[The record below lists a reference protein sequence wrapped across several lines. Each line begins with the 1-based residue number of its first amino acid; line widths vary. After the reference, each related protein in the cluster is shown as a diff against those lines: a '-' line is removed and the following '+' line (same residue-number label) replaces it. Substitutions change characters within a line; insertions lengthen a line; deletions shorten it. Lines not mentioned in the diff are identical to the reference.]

1 VLGTAVDVT
10 AGDRRGAAIDFA
22 AVFRSVPTPF
32 LVMTPD
38 LVIAEANDAYLA
50 TTGRSRAELV
60 GVPVFEAFP
69 GNPSDSEADGGVSK
83 VQASFER
90 ARDTLQPDTMPL
102 QEYDIPDGAGGF
114 SKRFWSLISTPV
126 LDDAGRCAYVVQR
139 AEDVTDYV
147 RDQQRGGAD
156 ASELQ
161 RRVLEVESDLYA
173 RGVELRAAR
182 VAEAASADRL
192 AALAGVALRLAGV
205 QNEAELVAVITDGGL
220 AVVGSP
226 GGAVAVREGDV
237 LRSVVSEQLG
247 GATTQEAYGTLP
259 LDGPL
264 PVCVAART
272 GRPVLLPDLEASLAF
287 APEMAG
293 VVAATGGVAYASLPL
308 RTPGRDIGVLTIVW
322 DRPRTFGPA
331 EVEVITAFA
340 AQCSQALDRI
350 QTRQAELR
358 SARQLAAL
366 AELALT
372 LGRAESVPELTA
384 LVVDRGLAVLGAQGG
399 AVAVAD
405 AEDPT
410 TLRLVVTEGLG
421 PVAQRTYQLVTLDGP
436 MPVSVAARTGR
447 PVVVHDAAEALAFA
461 PEMAQVMADTGC
473 QAWFAQPL
481 TTGGRLVG
489 ALVVGWA
496 EPQQFGPAESDVIT
510 AFASQAAQVL
520 DRLQTRAA
528 ERTALAALA
537 GTVEALQRS
546 LLSDP
551 PEPDHLQVAVRYLPA
566 ARQAQV
572 GGDWYDSFVLADGR
586 TVLVIGDV
594 TGHDSDAAAAMAQVR
609 NVLRGVAHHSG
620 GTPAEVLAGLDRAM
634 RDLAIGTLA
643 TAVLAS
649 VEQTPADAVRGARV
663 LRWSN
668 AGHPPPLLVT
678 PDGAVEELTRPT
690 DLLLG
695 VDPAWPRSDH
705 TQDLPPGSTVLLY
718 TDGLVERRGV
728 PLDDGVRWLSGL
740 VQSLRHLPLEEV
752 CDAVLAELSDVDDDV
767 ALLAI
772 RVHPEDQP
780 RPPEAGPVRMPEG
793 HSALS

>member
-1 VLGTAVDVT
+1 M
-10 AGDRRGAAIDFA
+10 
-22 AVFRSVPTPF
+22 FRSLPTPF

-38 LVIAEANDAYLA
+38 LVIAEANEAYLA
-50 TTGRSRAELV
+50 TTGRTRDELV

-69 GNPSDSEADGGVSK
+69 GNPSESEADGGVSK

-90 ARDTLQPDTMPL
+90 ARDTRQPDTMPL
-102 QEYDIPDGAGGF
+102 QEYDIPDGRGGF

-126 LDDAGRCAYVVQR
+126 LDAEGRCAYVVQR

-147 RDQQRGGAD
+147 RDQQRAGAD
-156 ASELQ
+156 ASALQ
-161 RRVLEVESDLYA
+161 RRVLQVESDLYA
-173 RGVELRAAR
+173 RGLELRAAQA
-182 VAEAASADRL
+182 AEAASADRL
-192 AALAGVALRLAGV
+192 TALAGVALRLAG
-205 QNEAELVAVITDGGL
+205 AETVADLVSVITAGGM
-220 AVVGSP
+220 AVVDSP

-247 GATTQEAYGTLP
+247 GAATQETYQTLP
-259 LDGPL
+259 VDGPL

-272 GRPVLLPDLEASLAF
+272 GRPVLLPDRDASLAF
-287 APEMAG
+287 APGMAA
-293 VVAATGGVAYASLPL
+293 VVEATGGVAYASLPL
-308 RTPGRDIGVLTIVW
+308 RTPTREIGVLTIVW
-322 DRPRTFGPA
+322 DRPRHFDPA
-331 EVEVITAFA
+331 EVEVLTAFA

-366 AELALT
+366 ADLALT
-372 LGRAESVPELTA
+372 LGRAESVHELTSI
-384 LVVDRGLAVLGAQGG
+384 VVERGLAVLGAQGG
-399 AVAVAD
+399 AVAVV
-405 AEDPT
+405 DPDDRSR
-410 TLRLVVTEGLG
+410 LRLVITDGLG
-421 PVAQRTYQLVTLDGP
+421 SVAQHAYELLALDGP
-436 MPVSVAARTGR
+436 MPVSIAARTGR
-447 PVVVHDAAEALAFA
+447 PVVTHDAAESLALT
-461 PEMAQVMADTGC
+461 PDMAQVMADTGC
-473 QAWFAQPL
+473 QAWFAHPL

-496 EPQQFGPAESDVIT
+496 EPQDFGAAESDVVV

-528 ERTALAALA
+528 ERTALTALA

-572 GGDWYDSFVLADGR
+572 GGDWYDSFVLGDGR

-594 TGHDSDAAAAMAQVR
+594 TGHDSHAAAAMAQVR

-620 GTPAEVLAGLDRAM
+620 GTPAEVLTGLDCAM

-649 VEQTPADAVRGARV
+649 VEQTPAEAARGVRV

-668 AGHPPPLLVT
+668 AGHPAPLLVA
-678 PDGAVEELTRPT
+678 PDGTVEELERPA

-695 VDPAWPRSDH
+695 VDPLRARADH
-705 TQDLPPGSTVLLY
+705 THELPPGSTVLLY
-718 TDGLVERRGV
+718 TDGLIERRGV
-728 PLDDGVRWLSGL
+728 PLDEGVRWLSGL
-740 VQSLRHLPLEEV
+740 VQSLRHLPLEEL
-752 CDAVLAELSDVDDDV
+752 CDAVLAELSEMDDDV

-772 RVHPEDQP
+772 RAHPEDRP
-780 RPPEAGPVRMPEG
+780 RPAEAGPRRMPEG
-793 HSALS
+793 HTALV